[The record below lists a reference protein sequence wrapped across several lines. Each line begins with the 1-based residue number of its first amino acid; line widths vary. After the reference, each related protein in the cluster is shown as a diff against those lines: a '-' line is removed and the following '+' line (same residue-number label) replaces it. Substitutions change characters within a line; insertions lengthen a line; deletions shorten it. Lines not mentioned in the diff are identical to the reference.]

1 MRVHHFNAGTLR
13 PLGGGLIDGRP
24 GLFRR
29 ATMVCHCLLLETC
42 TGLVLVETG
51 MGTPAAVDRNAWL
64 GAGFVRKSNPIEDP
78 AQTAIAQIRALGFD
92 PADVRDI
99 VLTHLDLDHAGGL
112 IDFPWARVHVYAE
125 ELRAF
130 QEPRD
135 AAERGRYRTIQFAHG
150 PQWTSY
156 ADSGEPWFGFD
167 AVRQLDGLPPEILL
181 VPLSGHTRGHA
192 GVAVDTGDGWLLN
205 AGDSYFFHGQ
215 VDATRRCP
223 PGLKWFESRVET
235 VKGARL
241 DNHRRLRQLVQEH
254 GDEVTVFAAHDET
267 EFLRLSSSDNQG
279 LRHPDPRKTS
289 RSRV

>member
-1 MRVHHFNAGTLR
+1 MRVHHLNCGTMR
-13 PLGGGLIDGRP
+13 PLGGKLIDGRP
-24 GLFRR
+24 GVFRR
-29 ATMVCHCLLLETC
+29 ATMVCHCLLLETD

-51 MGTPAAVDRNAWL
+51 MGTPAAVDRVAWL
-64 GAGFVRKSNPIEDP
+64 GAGFVRQSNPVPDP

-130 QEPRD
+130 TDPRD
-135 AAERGRYRTIQFAHG
+135 AAERSRYRRIQFAHG

-156 ADSGEPWFGFD
+156 ADTGEPWFGFD

-192 GVAVDTGDGWLLN
+192 GVAVDTGSGWLLN

-215 VDATRRCP
+215 VDPAAPHCP
-223 PGLKWFESRVET
+223 PGLKWFEGRVET
-235 VKGARL
+235 VRGARL

-267 EFLRLSSSDNQG
+267 GFLRLS
-279 LRHPDPRKTS
+279 T

>member
-1 MRVHHFNAGTLR
+1 MRVHHLNCGTLR
-13 PLGGGLIDGRP
+13 PLGGKLIDGRP
-24 GLFRR
+24 GVFRR
-29 ATMVCHCLLLETC
+29 ATMVCHCLLLETDA
-42 TGLVLVETG
+42 GLVLVETG
-51 MGTPAAVDRNAWL
+51 MGTPAAVDRTAWL
-64 GAGFVRKSNPIEDP
+64 GAGFVRQSNPVPDP

-130 QEPRD
+130 TEPRKD
-135 AAERGRYRTIQFAHG
+135 ERGRYRRIQFAHG

-156 ADSGEPWFGFD
+156 ADNGEPWFGFD

-192 GVAVDTGDGWLLN
+192 GVAVDTGHGWRLN

-215 VDATRRCP
+215 VDPAAPHCP
-223 PGLKWFESRVET
+223 PGLKWFEGHMET
-235 VKGARL
+235 VPRARL

-267 EFLRLSSSDNQG
+267 EFLRLSTRSS
-279 LRHPDPRKTS
+279 
-289 RSRV
+289 V

>member
-1 MRVHHFNAGTLR
+1 MRVHHLNCGTLR

-29 ATMVCHCLLLETC
+29 ATMVCHCLLLETD

-64 GAGFVRKSNPIEDP
+64 GAGFVRQSNPVEDP

-135 AAERGRYRTIQFAHG
+135 AVERGRYRTIQFAHG

-167 AVRQLDGLPPEILL
+167 AVACGRRSCWSRSP
-181 VPLSGHTRGHA
+181 
-192 GVAVDTGDGWLLN
+192 
-205 AGDSYFFHGQ
+205 
-215 VDATRRCP
+215 ATRAATRASPSTPVTAGCSTPATRTSSTDRSTP
-223 PGLKWFESRVET
+223 PRA
-235 VKGARL
+235 ARP
-241 DNHRRLRQLVQEH
+241 
-254 GDEVTVFAAHDET
+254 A
-267 EFLRLSSSDNQG
+267 
-279 LRHPDPRKTS
+279 
-289 RSRV
+289 